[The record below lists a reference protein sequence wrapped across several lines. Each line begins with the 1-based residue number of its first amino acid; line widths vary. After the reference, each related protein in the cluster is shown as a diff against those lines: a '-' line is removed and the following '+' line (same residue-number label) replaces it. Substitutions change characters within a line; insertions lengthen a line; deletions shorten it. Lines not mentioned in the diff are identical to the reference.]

1 MDDYNSLRI
10 SKLIDFVFED
20 IDAMRNGD
28 CNAKERLIPEVMA
41 LNAITNALD
50 MLNKE
55 YADSLSQKG
64 D

>member
-1 MDDYNSLRI
+1 MGDENNLRL
-10 SKLIDFVFED
+10 SRLIDFVFED

-55 YADSLSQKG
+55 YVD
-64 D
+64 